1 MITEH
6 SHIIKEKLER
16 CVMEYWDTL
25 PEEMQEDIRAIL
37 DGEEEK

>member
-1 MITEH
+1 MTDDNYG
-6 SHIIKEKLER
+6 IKEKLEK

-37 DGEEEK
+37 DGEVA